1 MICMSLDT
9 TLMFCSACLYVSVRR
24 KTGSDCECVEAYQR
38 ILETTGGKKPW
49 QEAASRGQQ
58 WDWGGNGARSG
69 GRNVRWWRNF
79 HLCSL
84 ILHQQMIYFSPCR
97 SLCPWESPPP
107 PSSPLQT
114 GLYLDTHQGIWHHV
128 FFPQACDSYLQVERL
143 SKCLLLPD
151 YQRWEMDMAARR
163 WSGTLGGL
171 WVTDLLS
178 LTADNW
184 CFSQGL
190 ISGYMGQLQ
199 GLLFISLSEFGLQ
212 RTCCFLLLTNLLIV
226 KVQIRRGSELAST
239 IWHQPECWKQGNGNF
254 LIMILMVKLSIGQ

>member
-128 FFPQACDSYLQVERL
+128 FFSSSLWLLSPSGEAVEVFVITRL
-143 SKCLLLPD
+143 SKMGDGHGCKAME
-151 YQRWEMDMAARR
+151 WN
-163 WSGTLGGL
+163 SGRTLG
-171 WVTDLLS
+171 DRP
-178 LTADNW
+178 AEFD
-184 CFSQGL
+184 
-190 ISGYMGQLQ
+190 SG
-199 GLLFISLSEFGLQ
+199 
-212 RTCCFLLLTNLLIV
+212 
-226 KVQIRRGSELAST
+226 
-239 IWHQPECWKQGNGNF
+239 
-254 LIMILMVKLSIGQ
+254 